1 MTFLEKMS
9 LLIKLKVT
17 KNHGITLSFETKI
30 LEKSQR
36 GQIGSSTFLGLKATL
51 EQKFPFRR
59 LTSGTCPDPLV
70 ITQFYIICLICS
82 L

>member
-1 MTFLEKMS
+1 MS

-17 KNHGITLSFETKI
+17 KNDGITLSFDTKI

-36 GQIGSSTFLGLKATL
+36 GQIDSSAILGLKAAL

-70 ITQFYIICLICS
+70 ITQFYIIGPICS